1 MARPVSSAIRWPAI
15 TPHDTNRI
23 ATGKPVAIM
32 CGATAGNVV
41 IVDSDGNE
49 ATVPIAAGEIKPVQP
64 LIIKSTGTTATPLYG
79 LYNE

>member
-1 MARPVSSAIRWPAI
+1 MARSISTATRWPTI

-23 ATGKPVAIM
+23 STGKPVAIM

-41 IVDSDGNE
+41 IVDGDGNV
-49 ATVPIAAGEIKPVQP
+49 ATVPIEAGEIKQVQP
-64 LIIKSTGTTATPLYG
+64 LIVKATGTTATPIYG

>member
-23 ATGKPVAIM
+23 ATGKPVA
-32 CGATAGNVV
+32 
-41 IVDSDGNE
+41 
-49 ATVPIAAGEIKPVQP
+49 AGEIKPVQP